1 LGFPTECLTR
11 TITDPHR
18 KAATDEEY
26 DALITNKTW
35 HLVPS
40 SRGQNIIDCK
50 WVYKIKRKAD
60 GTIDHYK
67 ARLVAKGFK
76 QQYGIDYEE
85 TFSPVIKSATI
96 HVVLSLAIS
105 RGWSLRQLD
114 VKNAFLHGAMEEEV
128 YMRQPPGYETRLG
141 HVCRLDKALYGLK
154 QAPRAWYSRLTSKL
168 QSLGFVHLRQI
179 LLCSSTTKGEYVYS
193 CLSMWM
199 ILLLPVR

>member
-11 TITDPHR
+11 TITDPR
-18 KAATDEEY
+18 WKAATDEEY

-35 HLVPS
+35 YLVPS
-40 SRGQNIIDCK
+40 SRGQNIVDCK

-128 YMRQPPGYETRLG
+128 YMRQPPGYENRLG
-141 HVCRLDKALYGLK
+141 HVCRLDKALYG
-154 QAPRAWYSRLTSKL
+154 
-168 QSLGFVHLRQI
+168 
-179 LLCSSTTKGEYVYS
+179 
-193 CLSMWM
+193 
-199 ILLLPVR
+199 